1 VDTTLTA
8 RAHARQVQGRQIEVL
23 ARQQEALEVAR
34 VQAAY
39 RHLVQDTDFLT
50 LRQYWIERY
59 LLQPIPLG
67 EGMAAAVGQHNF
79 LVQMLAEMRGAG
91 AVEHLPEEEVR

>member
-1 VDTTLTA
+1 MDTTLTA
-8 RAHARQVQGRQIEVL
+8 RAHARQVQSRQIEIQS
-23 ARQQEALEVAR
+23 QQMERLEVAR

-39 RHLVQDTDFLT
+39 RHLAQDTDFLT
-50 LRQYWIERY
+50 LRRYWIERY

-91 AVEHLPEEEVR
+91 AVEHLPEEEG

>member
-1 VDTTLTA
+1 VDTTLAA
-8 RAHARQVQGRQIEVL
+8 RAHARQVQARQIEL
-23 ARQQEALEVAR
+23 QARQLEQLEVLR

-39 RHLVQDTDFLT
+39 RHLAQDTNFMT

-79 LVQMLAEMRGAG
+79 LIQVLAEMRGAG
-91 AVEHLPEEEVR
+91 AVEHLPEEGG